1 MTLDAPTADVR
12 RTQRHHPQP
21 LPAPHRL
28 RAPLARC
35 RRRPERPA
43 AAGGGGGS
51 PVGGSG
57 GPCAL
62 ARQPAAGIGP
72 GAGREPELQLRDG
85 KSASD

>member
-12 RTQRHHPQP
+12 RDQAHQPQP

-35 RRRPERPA
+35 RRRPGRP

-51 PVGGSG
+51 PGGGSG
-57 GPCAL
+57 RPGAL

-85 KSASD
+85 KSATD